1 MKKKLYILSGI
12 YFCFYIVS
20 IIQDHQVNV
29 LQLDTTWNVLEKYF
43 TSFPTAT
50 IQNVSLPPGFQFG
63 LTEDTSIYLNFFLK
77 FEETLGLRIQDYI
90 NMVQSDQSTYF
101 ISAVEDLGMNH
112 ICCLRQLIVC
122 LKKTKFRKQIGNL
135 ISCTYFKDFDDLK
148 RQYNNS

>member
-29 LQLDTTWNVLEKYF
+29 LQLDTTWNVLEKYV
-43 TSFPTAT
+43 TSFPTAI
-50 IQNVSLPPGFQFG
+50 IQNVGLPLGFQFG